1 MKVQANSSQ
10 LQAALNH
17 SASSSIP
24 GQASVPGKEY
34 KASLNLETLNLRN
47 VYLSGKGDI
56 HVSKG
61 GFSRMWAGLLGRKT
75 GEAALRQ
82 SMSER
87 FNFSPQVIERAM
99 TKITG
104 FRAGQST
111 TTLEEVIH
119 QAKKPQ
125 AEATGAQPSK
135 NPVDLIRDAHTSEPP
150 AAGANEA
157 PKFDDLLA
165 EVRQRG
171 LNDQAQLAQAALKAA
186 HQLRAQTDTSSLD
199 KRIKDQL
206 RPELAKRGPIPAKFE
221 RPNGGLSHLAR
232 GQDGLLGGGSGQL
245 TGGMR
250 MGPGWDA
257 VTQHNQ
263 EVRSRLGENCDK
275 FRAFV
280 SEHKEVM
287 TALVAKN
294 AFGDHTSVI
303 RKAVDDAF
311 KSSPAQPQFGV
322 KDFTQLQQNFEGNA
336 WANEHQINYL
346 NDGAVPW
353 VVENALLRHEA
364 TLSKQR
370 DGAS

>member
-10 LQAALNH
+10 LQAALNN

-34 KASLNLETLNLRN
+34 KSSLNLETLNLRN
-47 VYLSGKGDI
+47 VYLSSKGEI
-56 HVSKG
+56 HVSNNG
-61 GFSRMWAGLLGRKT
+61 WSRMWAGLLGRKT
-75 GEAALRQ
+75 GEAALRGI
-82 SMSER
+82 MSER
-87 FNFSPQVIERAM
+87 LNLSPQVIDRAM
-99 TKITG
+99 TKISG
-104 FRAGQST
+104 FKAGQST

-119 QAKKPQ
+119 QAKNPQ
-125 AEATGAQPSK
+125 AEATGAQPSQ
-135 NPVDLIRDAHTSEPP
+135 NPVDLIRDTHPSEPP

-232 GQDGLLGGGSGQL
+232 GQDGLLGNGSGQL

-294 AFGDHTSVI
+294 AFGDHTTVI

-311 KSSPAQPQFGV
+311 KSSPTQPQFGV
-322 KDFTQLQQNFEGNA
+322 KDFTQLQQDFEGNA

>member
-10 LQAALNH
+10 LQAALNN

-34 KASLNLETLNLRN
+34 KAGLNLETLNLRN

-75 GEAALRQ
+75 GEAALRE

-87 FNFSPQVIERAM
+87 FKFSPQVIERAM

-104 FRAGQST
+104 FKAGPST

-135 NPVDLIRDAHTSEPP
+135 NPVDLIRDAHPSEPP
-150 AAGANEA
+150 AAEANEA

-165 EVRQRG
+165 EVRQHR

-186 HQLRAQTDTSSLD
+186 QQLRAQTDTSSLD

-221 RPNGGLSHLAR
+221 RPGGGLSYLSR
-232 GQDGLLGGGSGQL
+232 GEHGLSGNGSGVVDA
-245 TGGMR
+245 GPR
-250 MGPGWDA
+250 EGPGWDA

-294 AFGDHTSVI
+294 AFADHTSVI

-311 KSSPAQPQFGV
+311 KSSPTQPQFGV
-322 KDFTQLQQNFEGNA
+322 KDFTQLQKAFVGNA
-336 WANEHQINYL
+336 WANEHQIDYL

-353 VVENALLRHEA
+353 VVQQELLRHEA